1 SIWKPYVEGRGIK
14 IYHKGYLINREI
26 QPYEGNPDYMNDE
39 LGDVRTQIPD
49 FNRTWFRKIKKFCD
63 EKGIKLILYS
73 DASPRNYNW
82 TRVNNITE
90 FAREEGVEYIDMNQH
105 TDEIGIDWKTDSNDR
120 GDHMNLDGVKK
131 MTAFFG
137 EYFTREGIL
146 TDHRGDPA
154 YSSWD
159 EELTAYDKLVEEM
172 EGISFYHVQKRIEKE
187 RKEEKEKAKEE

>member
-1 SIWKPYVEGRGIK
+1 
-14 IYHKGYLINREI
+14 
-26 QPYEGNPDYMNDE
+26 
-39 LGDVRTQIPD
+39 
-49 FNRTWFRKIKKFCD
+49 
-63 EKGIKLILYS
+63 
-73 DASPRNYNW
+73 
-82 TRVNNITE
+82 
-90 FAREEGVEYIDMNQH
+90 MNQH

-159 EELTAYDKLVEEM
+159 EELKAYDKLVEEM